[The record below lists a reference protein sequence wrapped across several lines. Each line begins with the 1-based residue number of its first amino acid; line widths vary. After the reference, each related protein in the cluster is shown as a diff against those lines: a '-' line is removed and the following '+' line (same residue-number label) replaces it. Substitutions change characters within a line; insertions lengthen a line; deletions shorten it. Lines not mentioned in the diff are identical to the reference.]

1 MGVGIEVRGL
11 NAWYGKNQS
20 LKSIDMTMPAN
31 HVTAVIG
38 PSGCGKSTFV
48 RCLNRMHETI
58 PEAHAEGTVKVGEM
72 DVYGSGSDPVEVR
85 RRIGMVFQKP
95 NPFPTMSIYDNVAA
109 GLKLNGFRNRKQMN
123 ELVERSLKLAALW
136 DEVKDTLHKKSGAS
150 LSGGQQQRLCIARA
164 LAVEPEVLLMDEPA
178 SALDP
183 ISTSKIEELIFQLK
197 QHYTVVIVTHNMQQA
212 ARVAEFT
219 GVFPDGKSHRVRQD
233 RKDLYHPRRQ
243 ADGRLHYRQVWIMR
257 SRFQQGLDEL
267 KEKLLRMGGLAEQ
280 AIDRATEAYRTRDS
294 KYCQM
299 VLTGES
305 AINEAER
312 EIDELSLDLLAMQQ
326 PMAVDLRFILAVLKI
341 NADLERVGDQAVNI
355 AQRVL
360 DLISEPEV
368 QLPVDIPRMADS
380 VSTMVQRALEAFLDG
395 KAEVAEAVLQMDG
408 IVDRMKDEA
417 FIVLVQK
424 MHNEPSVTR
433 SALNVLL
440 ISRNLERIADHAT
453 NIAEDVIFWVRGA
466 DVRHGGAHYRQ

>member
-1 MGVGIEVRGL
+1 
-11 NAWYGKNQS
+11 
-20 LKSIDMTMPAN
+20 
-31 HVTAVIG
+31 
-38 PSGCGKSTFV
+38 
-48 RCLNRMHETI
+48 
-58 PEAHAEGTVKVGEM
+58 
-72 DVYGSGSDPVEVR
+72 
-85 RRIGMVFQKP
+85 
-95 NPFPTMSIYDNVAA
+95 
-109 GLKLNGFRNRKQMN
+109 
-123 ELVERSLKLAALW
+123 
-136 DEVKDTLHKKSGAS
+136 
-150 LSGGQQQRLCIARA
+150 
-164 LAVEPEVLLMDEPA
+164 
-178 SALDP
+178 
-183 ISTSKIEELIFQLK
+183 
-197 QHYTVVIVTHNMQQA
+197 
-212 ARVAEFT
+212 
-219 GVFPDGKSHRVRQD
+219 
-233 RKDLYHPRRQ
+233 
-243 ADGRLHYRQVWIMR
+243 MR

-299 VLTGES
+299 VLAGEN

-341 NADLERVGDQAVNI
+341 NANLERVGDQAVNI

-424 MHNEPSVTR
+424 MYNEPTVTR
-433 SALNVLL
+433 AALNVLL

>member
-1 MGVGIEVRGL
+1 
-11 NAWYGKNQS
+11 
-20 LKSIDMTMPAN
+20 
-31 HVTAVIG
+31 
-38 PSGCGKSTFV
+38 
-48 RCLNRMHETI
+48 
-58 PEAHAEGTVKVGEM
+58 
-72 DVYGSGSDPVEVR
+72 
-85 RRIGMVFQKP
+85 
-95 NPFPTMSIYDNVAA
+95 
-109 GLKLNGFRNRKQMN
+109 
-123 ELVERSLKLAALW
+123 
-136 DEVKDTLHKKSGAS
+136 
-150 LSGGQQQRLCIARA
+150 
-164 LAVEPEVLLMDEPA
+164 
-178 SALDP
+178 
-183 ISTSKIEELIFQLK
+183 
-197 QHYTVVIVTHNMQQA
+197 
-212 ARVAEFT
+212 
-219 GVFPDGKSHRVRQD
+219 
-233 RKDLYHPRRQ
+233 
-243 ADGRLHYRQVWIMR
+243 MR
-257 SRFQQGLDEL
+257 SRFQQGLDDL

-280 AIDRATEAYRTRDS
+280 AIDRATEGYRTRDS

-299 VLTGES
+299 VLAGEN

-326 PMAVDLRFILAVLKI
+326 PMAVDLRFILAVVKI

-424 MHNEPSVTR
+424 MYNEPAVTR
-433 SALNVLL
+433 PALNVLL